1 MNSNLSATP
10 TYDVLVVG
18 GGFAGISVAARLR
31 RLRPEV
37 SVAIVEPSDKHY
49 YQPAW
54 TLVGG
59 GAYDIADTCRNEQAQ
74 IPAGATWIRAR
85 CSGFEPEQS
94 RVLLQDG
101 QRVSYRYLV
110 VAAGLQID
118 WDRVE
123 GLSEALGKN
132 GVTSNYSFEHAP
144 YTWECLRTWRGG
156 RAVFTQPAAP
166 FKCAGA
172 PQKILYLAADHW
184 RRNRLPAEID
194 FYNAGGAMFAV
205 PQFSAELDKVMDY
218 YGARAHTAHTLL
230 AVDGGARQALF
241 ETTVDGQSQHR
252 TVTFDMLHVVPPQSA
267 PGFIRDSVLANP
279 AGWVEVDQFT
289 LQHVRH
295 ANVFS
300 LGDACSAPTSKT
312 AAAAKNEVPVV
323 VHNLLRALD
332 GKGEEAR
339 YDGYASCPLVTSR
352 GKVMLAEFCYNGVVT
367 PSFPLDPRIPRRIYW
382 WLKKYVLPRLYWN
395 VILKGHAWP
404 QTHKPRAF
412 AGALPSIDP

>member
-1 MNSNLSATP
+1 MSSVPLAMSS
-10 TYDVLVVG
+10 YDVVVIG

-31 RLRPEV
+31 RLRPEL

-59 GAYDIADTCRNEQAQ
+59 GAYDIANTCRSEQAQ

-85 CSGFEPEQS
+85 CTGFEPDHS

-101 QRVSYRYLV
+101 QRVSYRFLV

-118 WDRVE
+118 WDRVD
-123 GLSEALGKN
+123 GLTETLGKN
-132 GVTSNYSFEHAP
+132 GVTSNYSFKHAP

-184 RRNRLPAEID
+184 RRHQQPAEID
-194 FYNAGGAMFAV
+194 FYNAGGAMFGV
-205 PQFSAELDKVMDY
+205 PLFSAELDKVMAY
-218 YGARAHTAHTLL
+218 YGAHAHTGHTLV
-230 AVDGGARQALF
+230 AVDGAARQAYF
-241 ETTVDGQSQHR
+241 ETKVDGQTQR
-252 TVTFDMLHVVPPQSA
+252 KTVAFDLLHVVPPQSSL
-267 PGFIRDSVLANP
+267 GFIRDSLLADA
-279 AGWVEVDQFT
+279 AGWVEVDKYT
-289 LQHVRH
+289 LQHLRYE
-295 ANVFS
+295 NVFS

-312 AAAAKNEVPVV
+312 AAAAKNQVPVV
-323 VHNLLRALD
+323 VSNLLRAID
-332 GKGEEAR
+332 GHGEQSR

-352 GKVMLAEFCYNGVVT
+352 GKVMLAEFCYDGVVT
-367 PSFPLDPRIPRRIYW
+367 PSFPLDPRVPRRMYW
-382 WLKKYVLPRLYWN
+382 WLKKYLLPRLYWD
-395 VILKGHAWP
+395 VILRGHPWP
-404 QTHKPRAF
+404 RTHRPRPYSA
-412 AGALPSIDP
+412 AVPPIAP